1 MSLAFNGR
9 SVLEHFECVNAIEIH
24 NGIMFDFSP
33 GLPHMYNYHKVI
45 TNLKTT
51 KPQLGKQVSRQ
62 FCPQTKTNTLG
73 QSYTVDTL

>member
-1 MSLAFNGR
+1 
-9 SVLEHFECVNAIEIH
+9 
-24 NGIMFDFSP
+24 MFDFSP
-33 GLPHMYNYHKVI
+33 GLPHVYNYHKVI